1 MEEGRS
7 CLASVG
13 LGRLQ
18 KWTFIGNHGGR
29 ERERERER
37 ERVDGG
43 ACISEKKKIRRGRG
57 GGGSLALMI

>member
-29 ERERERER
+29 EREGEGEGERGWTA
-37 ERVDGG
+37 VHVLV
-43 ACISEKKKIRRGRG
+43 KKRG
-57 GGGSLALMI
+57 GGGGEVVVA

>member
-18 KWTFIGNHGGR
+18 KWTFIGNHG
-29 ERERERER
+29 ER

-43 ACISEKKKIRRGRG
+43 ACISEKKKIRRGGGG
-57 GGGSLALMI
+57 GGGSLALLV

>member
-18 KWTFIGNHGGR
+18 KWTFIGNHG
-29 ERERERER
+29 ERERGWTA
-37 ERVDGG
+37 VHVLV
-43 ACISEKKKIRRGRG
+43 KKRRSG
-57 GGGSLALMI
+57 GGGEVVVA

>member
-29 ERERERER
+29 ERERER
-37 ERVDGG
+37 VDGG

>member
-18 KWTFIGNHGGR
+18 KWTFIGNHG
-29 ERERERER
+29 ER

-43 ACISEKKKIRRGRG
+43 ACISEKKKIRRGG
-57 GGGSLALMI
+57 GEVVVA